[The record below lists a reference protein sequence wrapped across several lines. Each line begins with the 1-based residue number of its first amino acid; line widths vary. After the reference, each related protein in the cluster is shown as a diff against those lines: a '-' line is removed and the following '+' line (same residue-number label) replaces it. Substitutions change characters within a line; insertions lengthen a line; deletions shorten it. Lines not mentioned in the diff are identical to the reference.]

1 MKYKMIWEKSK
12 TAYNKIIKKWLK
24 AISTLK
30 IKIIPKEIQ
39 KEVENDIDEFNKE
52 ELDLINDFYKY
63 IAEFKGN
70 YIYLNIKKKNQ
81 FLKLED

>member
-1 MKYKMIWEKSK
+1 
-12 TAYNKIIKKWLK
+12 
-24 AISTLK
+24 LK